1 MTPLQRT
8 SRPVPPILAQ
18 LIRYGAVGAS
28 NTLIGFGV
36 YALCVDLFQIQYEVS
51 LTIAYIV
58 GALNGYLLNRRWTF
72 KAHDVDHSSSTW
84 RYAAV
89 QTAAF
94 LTNLALLHAAVA
106 WLSVEKLI
114 AQAVIFPIVF
124 VLTFIPNRLW
134 SFAHRA
140 TPVAPVAP
148 GSPSR

>member
-1 MTPLQRT
+1 MNSLDEPRRPL
-8 SRPVPPILAQ
+8 PPILAQ

-36 YALCVDLFQIQYEVS
+36 YALCVDLFAIQYEIS
-51 LTIAYIV
+51 LTIAYVI

-72 KAHDVDHSSSTW
+72 KAHDVDHAHSTW

-106 WLSVEKLI
+106 WLGVEKLI

-124 VLTFIPNRLW
+124 LLTFIPNRLW

-140 TPVAPVAP
+140 RPIAPAAP
-148 GSPSR
+148 GTSAR

>member
-1 MTPLQRT
+1 MQALQTTRR
-8 SRPVPPILAQ
+8 SVPPILAQ

-36 YALCVDLFQIQYEVS
+36 YAVCVDLLGIQYEVS
-51 LTIAYIV
+51 LTIAYVV

-72 KAHDVDHSSSTW
+72 KAHDVDHAASTW

-94 LTNLALLHAAVA
+94 LTNLALLHAAVS
-106 WLSVEKLI
+106 WLGVEKLI

-134 SFAHRA
+134 SFAHRTRPISPA
-140 TPVAPVAP
+140 VP